1 VVEEVRVAGL
11 LRAALQACGNN
22 YHPSPAAVA
31 SLDEAVSAA
40 RKIDFQ
46 SPGTLLVL
54 LRCLFRSLLLFRSF
68 LSGSFYWW
76 SITQQ
81 L

>member
-1 VVEEVRVAGL
+1 VFLFRRNIVAEEVRVAGL

-54 LRCLFRSLLLFRSF
+54 RRLFRSLLFSF
-68 LSGSFYWW
+68 VL
-76 SITQQ
+76 